1 MNLCTYAYHAN
12 QFMLFIYVCILE
24 AASSYTYPCTNMV
37 SVNSENDPGILN
49 PIFESEDDKKSPT
62 VPNIPAVAILEFKI
76 ADENPTKK
84 EENKFYNALRGK
96 WITMQQYTHL
106 VPLIISM
113 VIVVAILQIPTI
125 LYYTD
130 PPSAE
135 FTLLDNVD
143 LESCSVS

>member
-1 MNLCTYAYHAN
+1 MFYESVAINS
-12 QFMLFIYVCILE
+12 CILILL
-24 AASSYTYPCTNMV
+24 TYVFQKQPVIHILAYTNMV
-37 SVNSENDPGILN
+37 SVNSENDPAIVN
-49 PIFESEDDKKSPT
+49 PVFESENDKNSPT
-62 VPNIPAVAILEFKI
+62 VLHSPVLESKV
-76 ADENPTKK
+76 ADEGINNPTKK
-84 EENKFYNALRGK
+84 EENKSNNALREK

-113 VIVVAILQIPTI
+113 AIVVALLQIPTI

-135 FTLLDNVD
+135 ITLLDSVD